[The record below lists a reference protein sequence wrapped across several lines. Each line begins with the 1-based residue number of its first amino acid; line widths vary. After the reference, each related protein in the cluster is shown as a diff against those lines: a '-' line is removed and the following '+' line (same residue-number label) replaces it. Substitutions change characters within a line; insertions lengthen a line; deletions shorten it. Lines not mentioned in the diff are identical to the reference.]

1 MIYYIFEYVEYVVG
15 NMFLIVIFKFL
26 FILIFCGGDIKR
38 FNFRIYKNVFLE
50 IVIMINMCIFY
61 V

>member
-38 FNFRIYKNVFLE
+38 RFNFRIYKKCFFRNSD
-50 IVIMINMCIFY
+50 ND
-61 V
+61 

>member
-38 FNFRIYKNVFLE
+38 FNFRIYKKCFFRNSY
-50 IVIMINMCIFY
+50 ND
-61 V
+61 